1 MIANPQISLSN
12 EQWSLLRL
20 SCIEGIG
27 PITGRGLIEHFGSAT
42 EVLNATRN
50 QLAEVPGIKR
60 KLVDLILDQS
70 TSTQKAEKELETLNT
85 LAENGSSINLYFLGD
100 EEYPAYL
107 AHCFDAPLVMYVK
120 GQIPYDA
127 PMISIVGTRRN
138 TIYSEEALRLL
149 ISGFAKHRPDLVI
162 VSGLA
167 YGVDRL
173 AHELA
178 LEYGL
183 RSLAVVA
190 HGHYTT
196 YPAAHIGLARRIVET
211 GGGIISEYTYHT
223 RALPQRFVARNRIVA
238 GLSLAT
244 IIAESAVKGGALI
257 TGNIAFDYGRQ
268 VYAVPGRLFD
278 KASEG
283 CNKMIALQKASIAT
297 SPEYILEDLNLLDS
311 KPKQL
316 TLPFDEKTEEDTHPI
331 LQLLHEVGELTI
343 EDLALRLGEELPTI
357 SAQLFDLELDDKIRA
372 LPGGKYIIKNI

>member
-1 MIANPQISLSN
+1 MIANPHISLSN

-42 EVLNATRN
+42 AVLDATRN

-107 AHCFDAPLVMYVK
+107 AHCFDAPLVMFVK

-178 LEYGL
+178 LE
-183 RSLAVVA
+183 
-190 HGHYTT
+190 
-196 YPAAHIGLARRIVET
+196 
-211 GGGIISEYTYHT
+211 
-223 RALPQRFVARNRIVA
+223 
-238 GLSLAT
+238 
-244 IIAESAVKGGALI
+244 
-257 TGNIAFDYGRQ
+257 
-268 VYAVPGRLFD
+268 
-278 KASEG
+278 
-283 CNKMIALQKASIAT
+283 
-297 SPEYILEDLNLLDS
+297 
-311 KPKQL
+311 
-316 TLPFDEKTEEDTHPI
+316 
-331 LQLLHEVGELTI
+331 
-343 EDLALRLGEELPTI
+343 
-357 SAQLFDLELDDKIRA
+357 
-372 LPGGKYIIKNI
+372 